1 MSLRDYRPVS
11 HRPGLLNAS
20 RPKQGH
26 LFGNVETASGLF
38 CGSAYAATPEFA
50 VFGNGG
56 EHSWAETLLWA
67 LTNPVATTAIH

>member
-26 LFGNVETASGLF
+26 LFGNVETASWPPNAPH
-38 CGSAYAATPEFA
+38 CYNTT
-50 VFGNGG
+50 NK
-56 EHSWAETLLWA
+56 LLWA
-67 LTNPVATTAIH
+67 LTIPVATTAIH